1 MIIQGTFVDKETF
14 EGIPFGSIV
23 LANNQT
29 KGTTTDTDG
38 NFSIEVPSSNTPI
51 IFASLGYG
59 QTNFDKASDLNFQT
73 TAISMKNT
81 SIPNVVVKGKKWLP
95 YAMYG
100 GGGLLL
106 TLGLIK
112 KNKTLVFSGVLLA
125 LAYTSYTM
133 YQKYR
138 YKLGK

>member
-29 KGTTTDTDG
+29 KGTTTDTD
-38 NFSIEVPSSNTPI
+38 
-51 IFASLGYG
+51 
-59 QTNFDKASDLNFQT
+59 
-73 TAISMKNT
+73 T

-112 KNKTLVFSGVLLA
+112 KNKTLVFGGVLLA